1 MNNPQEALDNLIK
14 CSCPKK
20 VCCNECDINK
30 ICNCCA
36 KASID
41 TLQELIEKTEPN
53 IHREIKLL
61 HFLNDLIQNCRIYG
75 GIKVGYIIVDNY
87 KEHRGL
93 GSIISCPYT
102 YKAIREKGVNSMEPL
117 KIIEEFYE
125 RGWVDDE

>member
-1 MNNPQEALDNLIK
+1 MNKYKEAL
-14 CSCPKK
+14 
-20 VCCNECDINK
+20 NEIYSLALPCREEVYEHR
-30 ICNCCA
+30 
-36 KASID
+36 SMY
-41 TLQELIEKTEPN
+41 LQERYDLLEELIEKTEPN
-53 IHREIKLL
+53 IHSEIKLL
-61 HFLNDLIQNCRIYG
+61 YFLNDLIQNCRIYG

-87 KEHRGL
+87 KESRGL